1 MSTRLLSLF
10 IWCAAI
16 AGTPLAQAQEKLS
29 DQKAEIV
36 MFVGEV
42 KILSADKIYRIA
54 VGNGKLFSTSIL
66 GDKELL
72 LIGEQAGDSSLVI
85 WSDRN
90 KKSVYTV
97 RISPRDANDAYRN
110 VSALVR
116 DMPNVTVTPI
126 GPNVVVSGSAS
137 KENLARILAATR
149 MYPQATSLVR
159 EEEVSMKKMIYMKV
173 QIIEMKRSVL
183 ENIGLQWPG
192 SATGPMLG
200 FSGNFGS
207 TVPQTQGALKGI
219 LPQTPPTGGRGLL
232 TYLGISSLINTTI
245 NLAKNNGDAYA
256 LAEPELSARSGGEAK
271 FLAGGQIPLPSLST
285 QGAGSVDFKDY
296 GIRLAIKPVA
306 DDQGNIMASIKT
318 EVSSLDPS
326 VAVQGIP
333 GFLTRQSESEVNVKN
348 GQTIVMSGLVN
359 TEMSNDASRV
369 PGISNIPVLGRL
381 FRSDN
386 FKSGRTDLVILV
398 TPTIIDPASTMN
410 RERIEKGMDI
420 RERFEK
426 KLSNKDII
434 D

>member
-10 IWCAAI
+10 IWCA
-16 AGTPLAQAQEKLS
+16 LAAAPAAHAQEKLP
-29 DQKAEIV
+29 DAKGGEIV

-42 KILSADKIYRIA
+42 KILTADKIHRIA

-66 GDKELL
+66 GNKELL
-72 LIGEQAGDSSLVI
+72 LIGEAVGDSSLVI
-85 WSDRN
+85 WSDQNR
-90 KKSVYTV
+90 KTVYTV
-97 RISPRDANDAYRN
+97 RVSPRDSSDAYRN
-110 VSALVR
+110 VSALLR
-116 DMPNVTVTPI
+116 DMPGVTVTPV
-126 GPNVVVSGSAS
+126 GPNVIISGAAS
-137 KENLARILAATR
+137 KENLARILTATR

-159 EEEVSMKKMIYMKV
+159 EEEVSMKKMVYMKV

-192 SATGPMLG
+192 SAAGPMLG
-200 FSGNFGS
+200 LSGNFGA
-207 TVPQTQGALKGI
+207 TAVQTQGALKGI
-219 LPQTPPTGGRGLL
+219 LPQTPPSSGLL

-296 GIRLAIKPVA
+296 GIRLSIKPVA

-318 EVSSLDPS
+318 EVSSIDAS
-326 VAVQGIP
+326 VSVQGIP
-333 GFLTRQSESEVNVKN
+333 GFLTRQSESEINVKN

-359 TEMSNDASRV
+359 TEMSNDATRV
-369 PGISNIPVLGRL
+369 PGISNVPVLGRL

-398 TPTIIDPASTMN
+398 TPTINDPSSTIN

-420 RERFEK
+420 RERFER
-426 KLSNKDII
+426 KLSNKDIV